1 MNRIDIIRNHQEKL
15 NDRYKELVEQA
26 YNLRETDHALSD
38 ISEYNAMKLLDEL
51 NKLKYLSG
59 ETTQSFS

>member
-1 MNRIDIIRNHQEKL
+1 MNRIDIIRRHQEKL

-38 ISEYNAMKLLDEL
+38 ISEYNAMKLS
-51 NKLKYLSG
+51 KIPIS
-59 ETTQSFS
+59 